1 MATNIIWVAK
11 TGRSGALGTESS
23 PLASIQ
29 EAINK
34 ATPGTTIMVK
44 SGVYTENLK
53 FSKGGTASA
62 PIVLVSADGPS
73 KAEIKPASGTAD
85 TIRVQAPAN
94 YITVDGFKVYGPSS
108 KDSVHITSSDNMT
121 KISTGITIQNMEIL
135 ATRGDGIK
143 VSQGDHIKI
152 LNNKVS
158 GSTSEQGIDLVGATH
173 SVISGND
180 VSGIATMAGIQVKGG
195 SYDIEISYNTV
206 HDTGKWGFLVGGV
219 TSPSSLLPGTTDYE
233 VKDVRMFGNEVDG
246 SAAQAVR
253 VMGGTNVKISGNWF
267 HNVASSRFI
276 DVLAA
281 ADQHA
286 AWASKNVTFEN
297 NSFDRASWL
306 TVESGNPQ
314 PTLTGNITS
323 GQTPA
328 GWVDSGGAVNTAPTP
343 APTPTVPAP
352 TAPST
357 PLPTKLPSAY
367 DDKASTMVSTAVKI
381 DVLANDDA
389 IAWVN
394 AKITNPLNG
403 TLKSGGNDTIVY
415 TPKTGFTGVDTFKYT
430 LTDADGH
437 QSTATVTVEVGG
449 TTTTQKL
456 MADYF
461 LL

>member
-1 MATNIIWVAK
+1 
-11 TGRSGALGTESS
+11 
-23 PLASIQ
+23 
-29 EAINK
+29 
-34 ATPGTTIMVK
+34 MVK
-44 SGVYTENLK
+44 GGVYTENVK

-62 PIVLVSADGPS
+62 PITLVSADGPS
-73 KAEIKPASGTAD
+73 KAEIKPASGSAD

-94 YITVDGFKVYGPSS
+94 YITIDGFKVYGPSS

-135 ATRGDGIK
+135 ATSGDGIK

-180 VSGIATMAGIQVKGG
+180 VSGIATMAAIQVKGG
-195 SYDIEISYNTV
+195 SYDIEISYNNV
-206 HDTGKWGFLVGGV
+206 HNTGKWGFLVGGV

-267 HNVASSRFI
+267 HDVGSSRFI

-286 AWASKNVTFEN
+286 AWVSKNVTFEN
-297 NSFDRASWL
+297 NSFDRTSWL

-314 PTLTGNITS
+314 PIQSGNITS
-323 GQTPA
+323 GVAPA
-328 GWVDSGGAVNTAPTP
+328 GWADNSGIAPSTPTP
-343 APTPTVPAP
+343 APIPSTPT
-352 TAPST
+352 TTTPST
-357 PLPTKLPSAY
+357 PLPTETTKLPMAR
-367 DDKASTMVSTAVKI
+367 DDKASTSVGTAVKI
-381 DVLANDDA
+381 DILANDDA
-389 IAWVN
+389 IAWAN
-394 AKITNPLNG
+394 AKITNPLYG

-415 TPKTGFTGVDTFKYT
+415 TPKTGFKGVDTFKYT

-437 QSTATVTVEVGG
+437 QSTATVTVDVGG
-449 TTTTQKL
+449 TTITKTSW
-456 MADYF
+456 ADYF